1 MGLTLLK
8 KPLASR
14 SWLRR
19 NSNALPWS
27 WLVPDL
33 ETKVMVPPE
42 AWPDSALKPLPSTLN
57 SVRASTDGENLVAA
71 SDWSAPF
78 LPPAMDEPSS
88 ATPKALFPPPMWYV
102 PLPLPT
108 SGVDSAMSKGLR
120 EAPFTKTG
128 SESTRN
134 ADTVVDTLPFSVC
147 TICAAALTSTLCDTA
162 PTSSATS
169 TPADPPGVTATL

>member
-1 MGLTLLK
+1 MDLVVAK
-8 KPLASR
+8 KLRASR

-19 NSNALPWS
+19 NSNALPCN

-57 SVRASTDGENLVAA
+57 SVRASTDGENLEAA
-71 SDWSAPF
+71 SPWSAPF

-88 ATPKALFPPPMWYV
+88 ATPKALLPPPMWYV
-102 PLPLPT
+102 PLALLT

-120 EAPFTKTG
+120 EAPFNKT
-128 SESTRN
+128 
-134 ADTVVDTLPFSVC
+134 
-147 TICAAALTSTLCDTA
+147 
-162 PTSSATS
+162 
-169 TPADPPGVTATL
+169 